1 MHIGLSAD
9 TTGAL
14 RERVFLER
22 LKLFYQS
29 LKLSNT
35 AVVVNSLLLALIL
48 QTPQTRDVLIPWLAV
63 TLLIAAYRFTTIWRF
78 NSQSA
83 AQHEARARGWYIEMM
98 LGVSLSGA
106 TWGSAGF
113 FLFDLSD
120 VVTQT
125 FLAFI
130 VAGMC
135 AGAVVSLSAFAE
147 AASVFLALSLLPFFA
162 RLAMELNPDTAIMA
176 FIVLLYLAL
185 MIVFARRVNQTVVT
199 GLEMTHLR
207 SQAEATIERQA
218 MYDALTGLPNRRLLR
233 DRLDQAVSHSRRSGK
248 QAAVLF
254 LDLDYFKRIN
264 DSLGHGAGDEL
275 LIEVA
280 RRLRSHLRNE
290 DTAARLG
297 GDEFVAVLA
306 DISGNISDAI
316 ALVRRRGEELRQA
329 IEAPMRLQGNE
340 VHVTVSIGVSLLPA
354 DTDDVDDLLRHAD
367 TAMYRAKDEGRN
379 TLRFFVAEMQQA
391 LMKRIGMERDLR
403 AALDSGEGLSLYLQ
417 PQHTRDGSI
426 CGAEALLRWQFRG
439 EFISPA
445 VFIPVAEDSGL
456 IYRLGDWVVDEA
468 CRLAAQLPP
477 AVRNSDFHFAFNV
490 SPRQF
495 RQKRFPDK
503 VLAALRRHGLPRGL
517 VELELTEG
525 LLIDDVEDTVGK
537 MQRLREEGVRFSIDD
552 FGTGYSSLR
561 YLKSLPLDKLKID
574 QSFIADALAN
584 PGNASIVRAIISVA
598 KTLQLEVI
606 AEGVETNEIRDFL
619 SESGC
624 NRFQGFLYSTP
635 VPSDEFMA
643 ALVAP
648 HGDSGEL
655 SEDIA
660 NG

>member
-1 MHIGLSAD
+1 MHIGPSAD
-9 TTGAL
+9 TTDAL
-14 RERVFLER
+14 RQRVFLER

-29 LKLSNT
+29 LKLSNA

-48 QTPQTRDVLIPWLAV
+48 QTPQNRDVLIPWLSV
-63 TLLIAAYRFTTIWRF
+63 TLLIAVYRFTTIWRF
-78 NSQSA
+78 SRQSEA
-83 AQHEARARGWYIEMM
+83 EHEARARGWYVE
-98 LGVSLSGA
+98 LLVGVALSGA

-113 FLFDLSD
+113 LLFDLSD

-147 AASVFLALSLLPFFA
+147 AASLFLALSLLPFFT

-185 MIVFARRVNQTVVT
+185 MIVFARRVNRTVVT

-233 DRLDQAVSHSRRSGK
+233 DRLDQAVSRSRRSGK

-264 DSLGHGAGDEL
+264 DSLGHGMGDEL

-306 DISGNISDAI
+306 DISGSIHDAI

-329 IEAPMRLQGNE
+329 IEAPVTLQGNE

-391 LMKRIGMERDLR
+391 LMKRIDMERDLR
-403 AALDSGEGLSLYLQ
+403 AALDSGDGLSLYLQ
-417 PQHTRDGSI
+417 PQHTRDGAI

-456 IYRLGDWVVDEA
+456 IYRLGDWVIDEA
-468 CRLAAQLPP
+468 CRLAARLPV
-477 AVRNSDFHFAFNV
+477 AVRNGDFHFAVNV

-495 RQKRFPDK
+495 RQKRFPDT

-517 VELELTEG
+517 IELELTEG

-537 MQRLREEGVRFSIDD
+537 MQRLRERGVRFSIDD

-624 NRFQGFLYSTP
+624 YRFQGFLYSKP
-635 VPSDEFMA
+635 VPSDDFIA
-643 ALVAP
+643 ALETSYGA
-648 HGDSGEL
+648 SGEL
-655 SEDIA
+655 GEDVA